1 MIEEKMREENEKI
14 RKKEWRKWKTV
25 SLEEKP

>member
-1 MIEEKMREENEKI
+1 MIEEKMEEENEKI
-14 RKKEWRKWKTV
+14 RKKEWRRWKTV

>member
-1 MIEEKMREENEKI
+1 MIEEKMEEENEKI
-14 RKKEWRKWKTV
+14 RKKEWKRWKTV